1 MPKRSHH
8 RLLRALPF
16 VEHSAPANEYV
27 EGEVDFRVTECG
39 AVGLGGVVLPIA
51 VGPLLHA
58 VQQSLSSQSLA
69 SARAAIRAARE
80 GGAEVGGAEYGQLLQ
95 AWATHLHTAHM
106 RRGAAVTCCLGLAC
120 SLGLTSFSHS
130 ALTFVHALT
139 LTLGPRV
146 LGPRVDSHCL

>member
-58 VQQSLSSQSLA
+58 VQQP
-69 SARAAIRAARE
+69 RAVQCERRGGRE
-80 GGAEVGGAEYGQLLQ
+80 GGAQAE
-95 AWATHLHTAHM
+95 AP
-106 RRGAAVTCCLGLAC
+106 RGATRRRAVNFSQPVVILVARRVQR
-120 SLGLTSFSHS
+120 LTGRRR
-130 ALTFVHALT
+130 A
-139 LTLGPRV
+139 G
-146 LGPRVDSHCL
+146 